1 MTKEK
6 TIPATGNRKLKGFV
20 REWGTIMMVTGV
32 KITLRNRPRWR
43 IRTSFRGPAVSRIA
57 SPCRFP

>member
-32 KITLRNRPRWR
+32 KITLRNRPKWR
-43 IRTSFRGPAVSRIA
+43 I
-57 SPCRFP
+57 